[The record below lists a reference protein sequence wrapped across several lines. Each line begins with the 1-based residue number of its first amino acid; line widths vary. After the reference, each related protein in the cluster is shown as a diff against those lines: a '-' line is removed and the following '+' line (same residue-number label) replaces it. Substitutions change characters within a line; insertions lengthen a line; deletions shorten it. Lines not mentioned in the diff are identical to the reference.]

1 MKIFYNSYIMELSK
15 LTKANINNY
24 QFIIKND
31 ELKQFF
37 YNITNNITY
46 FIDKEDKSIEINFIY
61 KDNTFNLYKD
71 NDINRLSITKK
82 YSYEIFWDSYEN
94 ILINKCELK
103 TVSIDEINKFIKQL
117 FLCIYNI

>member
-1 MKIFYNSYIMELSK
+1 MELSK